1 MTTKE
6 YLWQIKDMKRRV
18 AEKQSEIDSMRNML
32 TSISVRTDDERVQSS
47 SDPDK
52 IGSMISDI
60 LDRESEL
67 KTLVEA
73 FLRKEKEISEQI
85 DSMENS
91 RQREILHWRYIEC
104 LPLEKVAVNYMEI
117 SFRHATRIHGQ
128 ALIEFDKKFGK
139 NYK

>member
-85 DSMENS
+85 DSIENS
-91 RQREILHWRYIEC
+91 RQREILHWRYVEC

-128 ALIEFDKKFGK
+128 ALIEFEKKFGK

>member
-1 MTTKE
+1 
-6 YLWQIKDMKRRV
+6 
-18 AEKQSEIDSMRNML
+18 MRNML

-128 ALIEFDKKFGK
+128 ALIEFEKKFGK

>member
-91 RQREILHWRYIEC
+91 RQRESLHWRYIEC

>member
-67 KTLVEA
+67 KILVSG
-73 FLRKEKEISEQI
+73 FLRKEKEIAKQI
-85 DSMENS
+85 DSMENY
-91 RQREILHWRYIEC
+91 RHREILHWRYVEG
-104 LPLEKVAVNYMEI
+104 LTLENIAVNFMHI
-117 SFRHATRIHGQ
+117 TFRHATRLHGQ
-128 ALIEFDKKFGK
+128 ALIEFEKKFGK

>member
-32 TSISVRTDDERVQSS
+32 TSISIRTDDERVQSS

-85 DSMENS
+85 DGMENS
-91 RQREILHWRYIEC
+91 RQREILHWRYVEC

-128 ALIEFDKKFGK
+128 ALIEFEKKFGK

>member
-67 KTLVEA
+67 KVLVEA

-85 DSMENS
+85 DGMENS
-91 RQREILHWRYIEC
+91 RQREILHWRYVEC

-128 ALIEFDKKFGK
+128 ALIEFEKKFGK

>member
-67 KTLVEA
+67 KVLVEA

-91 RQREILHWRYIEC
+91 RQREILHWRYVEC

-128 ALIEFDKKFGK
+128 ALIEFEKKFGK